1 MGRVQEIGPLTKR
14 NFTIIAFL
22 LSSIFTLSP
31 TFADAGTW
39 TGGASYYRARTS
51 MGCAHRFLP
60 FGTRLR
66 VTNLRNGHR
75 VILTVNDLGPF
86 IRGRIVDV
94 STRAAEMLGFR
105 RAGVV
110 AVRIE
115 TVGRETAMN

>member
-1 MGRVQEIGPLTKR
+1 MTKLS
-14 NFTIIAFL
+14 FTIFILL
-22 LSSIFTLSP
+22 LSSIFMFNS

-39 TGGASYYRARTS
+39 TGGASFYRARTS

-75 VILTVNDLGPF
+75 VVLTVNDRGPF

-105 RAGVV
+105 RAGIVP
-110 AVRIE
+110 VRIE